1 MTNIILCGGNGTR
14 LWPISRTL
22 MPKQFA
28 PLFDGK
34 SLFQLTVSRNRK
46 ICNAQFVVSNAEQYF
61 LAVDQLSRMKI
72 EQNTF
77 LLESVGRN
85 TAPAIALAC
94 LALPED
100 EIVLVTPSDHMIRD
114 EEQYIESVK
123 IAVDQAKSGHLVT
136 FGITPEYPE
145 TGFGYIEASLVG
157 SEPGVVGSVNA
168 MDVVR
173 FHEKPNLETAKA
185 YLAANELLPTPQQP
199 LNTSPQSLPIDHEP
213 LHINL
218 QSLTTIPNRYF
229 WNSGM
234 FCFRVGT
241 FLAELATHSPEIH
254 TAAVRAFENRHYI
267 AENQF
272 RIGHDEMTA
281 IPEDSIDYAVM
292 EKSSIVKVIPA
303 TIGWSDLGS
312 FDALYDELPKNDEG
326 NTLHH
331 DHISLD
337 SKNNLIYSN
346 KTIATVD
353 IEDLIVIDTCDALLI
368 SRKGSTQKVKEV
380 VSELKRRGSNL
391 HNIHLIAHRPW
402 GSYTILEDTPGY
414 KIKKIVVHPGKRLSL
429 QKHFHR
435 SEHWIVVSGTATVT
449 IGDET
454 ALVRPN
460 ESTYIR
466 MGDIHRLENNG
477 KIDLVL
483 IEAQVGEYTGEDD
496 IVRIE
501 DDFKRA

>member
-28 PLFDGK
+28 PLFDRE
-34 SLFQLTVSRNRK
+34 SLFQLTVRRNRK
-46 ICNAQFVVSNAEQYF
+46 TCDAQFVVSNAEQYF
-61 LAVDQLSRMKI
+61 LAVDQLSRMGI
-72 EQNTF
+72 GQNTF
-77 LLESVGRN
+77 LLESIGRN
-85 TAPAIALAC
+85 TAPAITLAC
-94 LALPED
+94 LSLPED

-114 EEQYIESVK
+114 EENYTFAINT
-123 IAVDQAKSGHLVT
+123 AVNQASKGYLVT

-145 TGFGYIEASLVG
+145 TGFGYIEAKL
-157 SEPGVVGSVNA
+157 EEHNEGVLDTNA
-168 MDVVR
+168 LDVVR
-173 FHEKPNLETAKA
+173 FHEKPNFETAKA
-185 YLAANELLPTPQQP
+185 YLAANELLPIPQQP
-199 LNTSPQSLPIDHEP
+199 LNINPNAPRTTKYYPQAQNIRFHTTTS
-213 LHINL
+213 
-218 QSLTTIPNRYF
+218 RYF

-234 FCFRVGT
+234 FCFRAGT
-241 FLAELATHSPEIH
+241 FLTELIKYAPEIYEASVQAH
-254 TAAVRAFENRHYI
+254 KNRHYI
-267 AENQF
+267 SDNQI
-272 RIGHDEMTA
+272 RIQHDDMIA

-292 EKSSIVKVIPA
+292 EKSDKVKVVPA
-303 TIGWSDLGS
+303 SIGWSDLGS
-312 FDALYDELPKNDEG
+312 FDALYDELPKNESG

-331 DHISLD
+331 DHINLG

-353 IEDLIVIDTCDALLI
+353 IEDLIVVDTCDALLI

-380 VSELKRRGSNL
+380 VTELKRRGSNL
-391 HNIHLIAHRPW
+391 HNIHLVAHRPW

-429 QKHFHR
+429 QKHLHR
-435 SEHWIVVSGTATVT
+435 SEHWIVVKGTATVT
-449 IGDET
+449 VAGET
-454 ALVRPN
+454 NLVRPN

-477 KIDLVL
+477 KIDLIL

-496 IVRIE
+496 IIRIE